1 MYSYEI
7 ELCGVRVR
15 HSKVCPKE
23 LTEEEKAEIEAAK
36 GTKGKAP
43 PPKGKVE
50 EIKPS
55 AEELERLERAKLE
68 REEEEKARQAE
79 WDSLDEETKFHRTNE
94 DSFKEPCIRMQ
105 NLAAQYKLEKL

>member
-1 MYSYEI
+1 MI
-7 ELCGVRVR
+7 GVRVR

-50 EIKPS
+50 ELKPS
-55 AEELERLERAKLE
+55 AEELER
-68 REEEEKARQAE
+68 
-79 WDSLDEETKFHRTNE
+79 
-94 DSFKEPCIRMQ
+94 
-105 NLAAQYKLEKL
+105 